1 MAKLNKGLLNLGIA
15 RRWLA
20 THLSTGAQLDEG
32 AGEWGI
38 SCRESTGPVHGSMK
52 AVVSR
57 TRLGEGV
64 VNRTNPGRGARDSS
78 LKKSRGNGIWLYD
91 SRATGRTNEDAQD
104 LAWLAWATGVCDAG
118 ALLEKGTP
126 VPGMNL

>member
-1 MAKLNKGLLNLGIA
+1 M
-15 RRWLA
+15 
-20 THLSTGAQLDEG
+20 
-32 AGEWGI
+32 
-38 SCRESTGPVHGSMK
+38 HGSMK